1 MKNYLKKILSFF
13 YAISMLFTSNHIE
26 DSNAL
31 KKKQYLKKVDICEFT
46 KTVKTNNQIDLF
58 EVGLKQSIDY
68 Y

>member
-1 MKNYLKKILSFF
+1 
-13 YAISMLFTSNHIE
+13 MLFTSNHIE